1 MDSMLFRREITAV
14 LATLPHDDT
23 PEEHKIAFEAIREEV
38 AAALGEE
45 VEQYYNLST
54 CAT

>member
-1 MDSMLFRREITAV
+1 MLFRREITAV